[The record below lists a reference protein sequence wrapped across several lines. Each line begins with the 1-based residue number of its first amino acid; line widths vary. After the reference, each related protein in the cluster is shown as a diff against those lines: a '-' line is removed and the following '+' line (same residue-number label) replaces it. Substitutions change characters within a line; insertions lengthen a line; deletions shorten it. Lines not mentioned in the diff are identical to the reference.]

1 LHPPFLFNGLT
12 MSDSLPPI
20 ELAGSIW
27 FHSGTTNWGNP
38 RRMALLAAIH
48 EHGSI
53 SAAARHINLSYKA
66 AWDAIHTINNLASE
80 DLIICTTGGT
90 RGGGAWL
97 SPKAQEILALYQHM
111 QQLHEQFIEHLAQIE
126 PGNKD
131 TLTLLQKMLI
141 QTSARN
147 TFMGTI
153 QDIQQDPLYALL
165 TLDIGLSAPIQAVI
179 TQDSRQSLGL
189 ALTQETLVFIKATAV
204 QLALEKPRPGPSKS
218 IFKTRVIKTQ
228 SSENHQ
234 QFLLALDKH
243 KELTVLLPHTDILD
257 WPEPWPDY
265 LWATIN
271 AKHVLIGR
279 SGLQ

>member
-1 LHPPFLFNGLT
+1 

-38 RRMALLAAIH
+38 RRMALLASIH

-53 SAAARHINLSYKA
+53 AAAARHINLSYKA
-66 AWDAIHTINNLASE
+66 AWDAVHTINSLASE
-80 DLIICTTGGT
+80 PLIICATGGT

-111 QQLHEQFIEHLAQIE
+111 HQLHEQFIEHLAQIE
-126 PGNKD
+126 PGNTD
-131 TLTLLQKMLI
+131 TLTLLQKMLV

-153 QDIQQDPLYALL
+153 QAIQQDALYALL
-165 TLDIGLSAPIQAVI
+165 TLDIGLSAPVYAAI
-179 TQDSRQSLGL
+179 TQDSRHNLGL
-189 ALTQETLVFIKATAV
+189 LTKQETLVFIKATAV
-204 QLALEKPRPGPSKS
+204 QLTPEKPHAEPAKS
-218 IFKTRVIKTQ
+218 IFKGRVLKTQ
-228 SSENHQ
+228 GSENHQ
-234 QFLLALDKH
+234 QFLLALDEH
-243 KELTVLLPHTDILD
+243 KELTVLLPHTDVAQWPQP
-257 WPEPWPDY
+257 WPEF
-265 LWATIN
+265 LWVTID